1 MSKIQYSPTE
11 KLLIKIEKTI
21 KSPRISE
28 QDLNFLCSVSS
39 FYLINKR
46 LTPKQ
51 TYTANKVVNKYKV
64 KRAASKPKKYQLYAI
79 SSGDSVKLG
88 FTSDLKGRLRSLQ
101 VGNSSKLKLTWKYL
115 VKGSRQDAVRAEKKL
130 HKFCSEFRVRGE
142 WFKPECIDKVKKF
155 KP

>member
-11 KLLIKIEKTI
+11 KLLIKIEKTT

-88 FTSDLKGRLRSLQ
+88 FTSDLKGRLNDLQ
-101 VGNSSKLKLTWKYL
+101 VGNSSKLTLIWKYL
-115 VKGSRQDAVRAEKKL
+115 VKGSRQDAVKAEKKL
-130 HKFCSEFRVRGE
+130 HKFCNEFRVRGE
-142 WFKPECIDKVKKF
+142 WFKPECIDKVKTF